1 MMRKK
6 TKDPIAAREKA
17 IEEIRKTLVDY
28 SLNSIE
34 RCLKSSQKQMDEMM
48 ITYPYEAYVKY
59 VDCICNRYRAN
70 RSNSFLWDECHSNAY
85 IAYWYSIGRCTVLG
99 ISGDHAENYIR
110 KVIRGHIKGMVALY
124 ALENGHVSWN
134 EIVERK
140 YKADLA
146 D

>member
-48 ITYPYEAYVKY
+48 ITYP
-59 VDCICNRYRAN
+59 
-70 RSNSFLWDECHSNAY
+70 
-85 IAYWYSIGRCTVLG
+85 
-99 ISGDHAENYIR
+99 
-110 KVIRGHIKGMVALY
+110 
-124 ALENGHVSWN
+124 
-134 EIVERK
+134 
-140 YKADLA
+140 
-146 D
+146 